1 MDNLNDYER
10 ALIFGIMLAA
20 PIGPMALLTI
30 RKTLCSGRACGLMTG
45 LGAATGDALYAMIS
59 FLGITSITSFMSAH
73 KFYIQLSGALLILL
87 FSAYLLFKGK
97 ISDVDFSERDQQ
109 ETEEQRFRK
118 YSKLFL
124 LSVGLAIANPP
135 TISIFIAGSSMLN
148 IIPGSILKSSTL
160 TLIVWAASFLWYV
173 GLVYFISFIR
183 EKLNLSLINSI
194 NLASIAFLFIISS
207 KILFGLF

>member
-30 RKTLCSGRACGLMTG
+30 RKTLCSGRLCGLMTG

-73 KFYIQLSGALLILL
+73 KFYIQLCGALLIFL
-87 FSAYLLFKGK
+87 FSTYLLFKGK
-97 ISDVDFSERDQQ
+97 ISDIDLSGGVHQ
-109 ETEEQRFRK
+109 ETEDQRYRQYF
-118 YSKLFL
+118 KLFL

-148 IIPGSILKSSTL
+148 IIPGSILKSYIL
-160 TLIVWAASFLWYV
+160 TLIVWGASFLWYI

-183 EKLNLSLINSI
+183 EKLNLSLINTI
-194 NLASIAFLFIISS
+194 NLASIAFLLIIST
-207 KILFGLF
+207 KILYGLF